1 LGRLPFYSYVI
12 REKGQVDLGSFS
24 CAMCHTR
31 ILPDGATIRGAQG
44 NFPFEVVLAS
54 TFRKGR
60 FKLPDVQAFKRSN
73 YSAPWIPD
81 GPQRL
86 LEGLSILQLV
96 ALEEAIPAGV
106 LARHRSSPLSPPHIP
121 SLIGVED
128 RRYLDATGLQRQHSM
143 VDLMRYAALNQGVDD
158 LASYAGF
165 VPADVP
171 NFRTVPE
178 PREASPRYSDEQL
191 YALALYLY
199 SLQPPPNPHKRNAL
213 AERGRKVFEVQGCA
227 SCHPPPF
234 YTNNKLTP
242 ALGFK
247 PGKTAYEADEIMPVS
262 VGTDPELT
270 MRTRRGT
277 GYYKVPS
284 LKGVWYRSM
293 FGHSGWCATLD
304 DWFDSRRISNDY
316 VPTGFK
322 GNGSKARAIKGHEF
336 GLGLSTA
343 DKAALISFLNTL

>member
-1 LGRLPFYSYVI
+1 
-12 REKGQVDLGSFS
+12 
-24 CAMCHTR
+24 M
-31 ILPDGATIRGAQG
+31 PDGATIRGAQG
-44 NFPFEVVLAS
+44 NFPFEVVLVS
-54 TFRKGR
+54 NFRKGR
-60 FKLPDVQAFKRSN
+60 FKLADVQAFERSN
-73 YSAPWIPD
+73 YSAPWMRD

-86 LEGLSILQLV
+86 LEGLSIPQVV
-96 ALEEAIPAGV
+96 AMHEAIPPGV

-121 SLIGVED
+121 SLIGIED
-128 RRYLDATGLQRQHSM
+128 RKYLDATGLQRQHSI
-143 VDLMRYAALNQGVDD
+143 VDLMRYAALNQGLDD

-165 VPADVP
+165 VPADIP

-178 PREASPRYSDEQL
+178 PRNAFERYGDEQL
-191 YALALYLY
+191 YALALYIY
-199 SLQPPPNPHKRNAL
+199 SLEPPPNPHQREAFT
-213 AERGRKVFEVQGCA
+213 ERGRKIFEAKGCVN
-227 SCHPPPF
+227 CHTPPS

-242 ALGFK
+242 ASEFK
-247 PGKTAYEADEIMPVS
+247 PRKTAYETDEIMPIS

-304 DWFDSRRISNDY
+304 DWFDPRRLSNDY

-322 GNGSKARAIKGHEF
+322 GNGLTTRAVRGHE
-336 GLGLSTA
+336 LGLQLSNR
-343 DKAALISFLNTL
+343 DKAALIAFLKTL